1 MPPLIPASG
10 ALESIE
16 ANDLAE
22 EDAITEVY
30 EPLEAVAP
38 GAAEVL
44 VEAFVPVEAVIP
56 VEASAKPWV
65 RVIIAT
71 KIVACSSEGR

>member
-1 MPPLIPASG
+1 MPPLVPASG
-10 ALESIE
+10 ALEPIE

-22 EDAITEVY
+22 EDAVY
-30 EPLEAVAP
+30 EPLEADAP

-56 VEASAKPWV
+56 VEATAKPWV

>member
-1 MPPLIPASG
+1 MPPLVPASG
-10 ALESIE
+10 ALEPIE

-22 EDAITEVY
+22 EDALTEVY
-30 EPLEAVAP
+30 QPLEADAP

-65 RVIIAT
+65 RVIAT